1 MKSQNIAN
9 ELLNIKAV
17 TLKPQDPFTWSSG
30 MRSPIYC
37 DNRLTMSYP
46 DVRNIIIEGFVELIT
61 KEFPDAEVIAG
72 TATAGIPHAAW
83 VADRL
88 SLPMIYVRSKPKG
101 HGKENMIEGY
111 LEKGKKVIVIEDL
124 ISTEGS
130 SIQAAKAVKEAGG
143 TVLSVCSIF
152 TYEFAVASAAF
163 KEEGIPAYSLTNYS
177 ALLKLAME
185 SKKITEQEYKLL
197 LNWSEDPKS
206 WFSKSF
212 TE

>member
-111 LEKGKKVIVIEDL
+111 LEQGKKVIVIEDL
-124 ISTEGS
+124 ISTGGS

-143 TVLSVCSIF
+143 DVLGVCSIF
-152 TYEFAVASAAF
+152 TYEFTAAETAF
-163 KEEGIPAYSLTNYS
+163 KEESIPAYSLTNYS

-197 LNWSEDPKS
+197 LKWSEDPKS